1 MEFETLYAENF
12 DHVWRNLRRFGV
24 EARHLEDAA
33 HEVFVVVHRKLADYD
48 ERRPLRPWLSGIAFR
63 VASDFKRRASTR
75 RESPGITRDPVD
87 ERPTPDALLEAEEQR
102 KMVHEALEALDDDK
116 RVVLIMHDMEGC
128 SIPEIA
134 RELGV
139 LENTL
144 YSRLRLGRE
153 RFIKAVRRL
162 KRKRGEA

>member
-24 EARHLEDAA
+24 EVRHLEDAA
-33 HEVFVVVHRKLADYD
+33 HEVFVVVHRKLADFD
-48 ERRPLRPWLSGIAFR
+48 EGRPIRPWLSGIAFR
-63 VASDFKRRASTR
+63 VASDFKRKASTR
-75 RESPGITRDPVD
+75 RESPGVDRDPVD
-87 ERPTPDALLEAEEQR
+87 ERPSADELLEAEEQR
-102 KMVHEALEALDDDK
+102 KLVHEALQALDDDK
-116 RVVLIMHDMEGC
+116 RVVVVMHDMEGC

-153 RFIKAVRRL
+153 RFIKAIRRQQ
-162 KRKRGEA
+162 RKRGEA